1 MVKKINAQIDKNRI
15 NLQPEVKV
23 EKDIDKIESL
33 RTDVLDELVEKTDN
47 PPFSFGN
54 VVKIEFSIKSIIFTL
69 SLILAFMF
77 WEKLMPVIVVF
88 FFAFIL
94 ASAFKPIVDWLQTKR
109 FSKLAAISV
118 SYVTFILLFLALIAV
133 VIVPF
138 LNEVDSLIK
147 ALPSVTT
154 KLLEFATTLEES
166 NIPLISSNAGQIK
179 TIVEDSVK
187 GFSANLLPV
196 LSSSFDGLKVALSTI
211 ADVAGGFVTFIT
223 AIMLS
228 IYLLNDHDYL
238 IDSFLRKFVGYKRHQ
253 IVRKLIEDVEH
264 KLGNWVVGQLSLSLI
279 IGVMSWILLTILGV
293 PFALPLAV
301 LAGIMEA
308 VPSLGP
314 LLSSIPAILF
324 ALINGG
330 VNSALYTG
338 LGYVIIQQLENAIIV
353 PKVMGNAVG
362 IRAIYV
368 LTGIIVGFALGGI
381 VGALVA
387 VPILVILKISLEFYF
402 DLQRLKAT
410 DKI

>member
-23 EKDIDKIESL
+23 EKDNDKIESL

-77 WEKLMPVIVVF
+77 WEKLMPVMVVF

-279 IGVMSWILLTILGV
+279 IGVMSWILLTIIGV